1 MTSKELNK
9 KIREMFAN
17 TAGDKYSWNCF
28 RYNNPSNIVWK
39 SYGWFGYKEVWEQ
52 IIKELNDGWELF
64 EGFSERGDGSV
75 YGMRKVK

>member
-9 KIREMFAN
+9 KIREMFAKV
-17 TAGDKYSWNCF
+17 AGEKNSWNCF
-28 RYNNPSNIVWK
+28 RYNNPNNIVWK